1 MLLLLSADF
10 SKKFY
15 YEHYQS
21 VCKGSQKMT
30 KVAVAIERVK
40 CKLKARELAS
50 LQFCSSAKIFNRDHM
65 PHVFKIL

>member
-30 KVAVAIERVK
+30 KVAVTIERVK

-50 LQFCSSAKIFNRDHM
+50 LQFCQDF
-65 PHVFKIL
+65 